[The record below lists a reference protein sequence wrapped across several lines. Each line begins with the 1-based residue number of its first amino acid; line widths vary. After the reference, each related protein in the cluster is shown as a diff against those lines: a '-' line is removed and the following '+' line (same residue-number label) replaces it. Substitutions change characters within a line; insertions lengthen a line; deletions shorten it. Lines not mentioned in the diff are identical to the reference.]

1 MRAELDV
8 VRASGPRCGDPF
20 LLLQWRTDLATG
32 VAAFGCDPVE
42 ATNVS
47 SDAGRSLLCTAVTDE
62 RKSKELVC
70 IPRDESARLNE
81 DLAWR
86 SAAEPGP
93 VGLNFG
99 AHRTPLTRAASP
111 RS

>member
-1 MRAELDV
+1 MGTPFSCCSGERTW
-8 VRASGPRCGDPF
+8 RQAS
-20 LLLQWRTDLATG
+20 
-32 VAAFGCDPVE
+32 AAFGCDPVE
-42 ATNVS
+42 ATNVI

-81 DLAWR
+81 DLAGR